1 VVPWWTATKKVTG
14 LAMKNLLPLN
24 RRPFVLKVFFVP
36 GTMVLL
42 DSTEDINM
50 LNFYK
55 LEIIWREGGLIDTI
69 VTTLN
74 FRMAGL

>member
-1 VVPWWTATKKVTG
+1 
-14 LAMKNLLPLN
+14 MKNLLPLN